1 MRRDPLAYIEELSR
15 GSTAKV
21 MRLPWGGWCVRD
33 TELAQKLLRD
43 PEYHRGG
50 SVFFGELLP
59 ARGAQAEL
67 GRAVR
72 SLLRAGVPR
81 YRAALPEAVAALPTA
96 SRWPDTGT
104 RLVYRCL
111 ADVLLHP
118 GTPGGGRELMRQAAH
133 EGVAVRS
140 PHVWQRARAELVRAR
155 LVTAV
160 TEEAHRR
167 RRQPADEP
175 QDMLDAVLTVC
186 PEAEMPD
193 RTVADLHLMMFRA
206 IMAPVSASL
215 AWSVL
220 LACLHHTRAT
230 PWPWPVE
237 HVVREALRHR
247 PAPWMLGRTLPRAVD
262 LGGTVLPAGELL
274 SVCPYLLHHD
284 ERHWDSP
291 DAFQPERWADSSGHG
306 PYIPFGTGPFGCAG
320 AAVAHTLL
328 TESLTALTDHAC
340 LAVTDGDTRAVM
352 SEGNVPRPFI
362 LHRTPDHPPDT
373 TREGGDQPWPP
384 RCDASSPTSQPDAG
398 TGTDD

>member
-1 MRRDPLAYIEELSR
+1 MGYRIRLRRDPLAYIEELSR
-15 GSTAKV
+15 GSTAGV

-33 TELAQKLLRD
+33 TDLAQTLLRD
-43 PEYHRGG
+43 PEYHAGG

-59 ARGAQAEL
+59 AREAQAEL

-72 SLLRAGVPR
+72 GLLRAGVPR
-81 YRAALPEAVAALPTA
+81 YRAALPGAVADLPTT
-96 SRWPDTGT
+96 SRWPDAGS

-118 GTPGGGRELMRQAAH
+118 DTPGGSRELMRRAAH

-140 PHVWQRARAELVRAR
+140 SHVWRRARAELVRAG

-167 RRQPADEP
+167 RRHPADEP
-175 QDMLDAVLTVC
+175 RDMLDAVLAVC
-186 PEAEMPD
+186 PEAEVSD

-220 LACLHHTRAT
+220 LACLHHGSAA
-230 PWPWPVE
+230 PWPWPID

-247 PAPWMLGRTLPRAVD
+247 PVPWMLGRTLPRAVD
-262 LGGTVLPAGELL
+262 IGGTSFPSGELV

-291 DAFQPERWADSSGHG
+291 DTFRPERWAANSGHG
-306 PYIPFGTGPFGCAG
+306 PYIPFGTGPFSCAG

-328 TESLTALTDHAC
+328 IESLTALTDHAC
-340 LAVTDGDTRAVM
+340 LAVTDGDTRATM
-352 SEGNVPRPFI
+352 SEGNVPRLF
-362 LHRTPDHPPDT
+362 LLNRTPRHPSVHDMG
-373 TREGGDQPWPP
+373 R
-384 RCDASSPTSQPDAG
+384 R
-398 TGTDD
+398 

>member
-1 MRRDPLAYIEELSR
+1 MRLGCRIRLRQDPLAYIEELSR
-15 GSTAKV
+15 RSTAGV

-33 TELAQKLLRD
+33 TELAQMLLRD
-43 PEYHRGG
+43 PEYHTGG

-67 GRAVR
+67 GHAVR

-81 YRAALPEAVAALPTA
+81 YRAALPEALAALPAA
-96 SRWPDTGT
+96 SRWPGAGT

-111 ADVLLHP
+111 ADMLLHP
-118 GTPGGGRELMRQAAH
+118 DTPAGSRELMRQAAH

-140 PHVWQRARAELVRAR
+140 PHVWQRARAELVRTR

-175 QDMLDAVLTVC
+175 RDMLDAVLTAC
-186 PEAEMPD
+186 PEAEVTG

-220 LACLHHTRAT
+220 LACLHHAGAG
-230 PWPWPVE
+230 PWPWPVD

-247 PAPWMLGRTLPRAVD
+247 PVPWMLGRTLPRTVE
-262 LGGTVLPAGELL
+262 LGGTVFPPGELL

-284 ERHWDSP
+284 ARHWESP
-291 DAFQPERWADSSGHG
+291 DAFQPDRWTRSGGHG
-306 PYIPFGTGPFGCAG
+306 PYIPFGTGPFSCAG

-328 TESLTALTDHAC
+328 TESLTALTDRAR
-340 LAVTDGDTRAVM
+340 LSVTGADTRARM

-362 LHRTPDHPPDT
+362 LHRVPDHRTHT
-373 TREGGDQPWPP
+373 TREGGD
-384 RCDASSPTSQPDAG
+384 
-398 TGTDD
+398 